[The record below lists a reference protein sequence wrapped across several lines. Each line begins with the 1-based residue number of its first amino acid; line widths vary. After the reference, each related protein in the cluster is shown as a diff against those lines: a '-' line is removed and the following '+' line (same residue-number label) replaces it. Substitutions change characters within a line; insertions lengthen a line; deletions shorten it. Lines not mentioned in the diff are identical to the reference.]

1 MTVPHDRKIRSEMHQ
16 KLSVIVDRYNL
27 LTISSATR
35 LVVLSAVAVHFG
47 AQIRYDRNTL
57 QPSETRLFPPVLGNG
72 IMAVDIEL
80 RRAKGRT
87 RAMLNTELD
96 QKDSAG
102 RWSALRDR
110 GTLQRR
116 LRLFKHVTYACGRE
130 SQAWSMPAR

>member
-1 MTVPHDRKIRSEMHQ
+1 M
-16 KLSVIVDRYNL
+16 
-27 LTISSATR
+27 
-35 LVVLSAVAVHFG
+35 AVYLGV
-47 AQIRYDRNTL
+47 QIRYDRNTL
-57 QPSETRLFPPVLGNG
+57 QPSETRLFPSVLGNG

-110 GTLQRR
+110 VTVERR
-116 LRLFKHVTYACGRE
+116 LRLFKHVTYARG
-130 SQAWSMPAR
+130 